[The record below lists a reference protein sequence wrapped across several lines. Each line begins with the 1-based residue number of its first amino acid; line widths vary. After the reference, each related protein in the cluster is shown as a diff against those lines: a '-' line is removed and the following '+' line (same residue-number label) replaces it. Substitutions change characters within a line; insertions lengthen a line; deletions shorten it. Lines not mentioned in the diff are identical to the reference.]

1 MGPNVKRQ
9 KFAIIKQVLS
19 EIERLTGRKVPIK
32 LDAFVR
38 QFYANSSLQDMAE
51 KEVTALAGEAASI
64 WSFLQHL
71 KSGETKVR
79 VFNPDLS
86 KHGWESN
93 RTTLE
98 VISSDMP
105 FLVDSVTAK
114 LSQIG
119 IIVHMVTHPVVRV
132 CRDAKGKLKDI
143 VKGQSNDDGVTNE
156 SLLSFEI
163 SQQAT
168 SAKRN
173 ELQATIKS
181 VLDDVRFA
189 VEDWRAMRE
198 RVLQIITELKIIDTQ
213 GAGGDIVEA
222 EDFLQ
227 WAHDNNF
234 TFLGYRDYNFKGTGA
249 KAKVHVDPKTGLGIL
264 RDSKR
269 LVLNELRHLDFM
281 PTEVR
286 SFINR
291 PDPIVVSKADMR
303 STVHRPVLLDTIG
316 IKKFNAAGK
325 VVGQHLI
332 VGLFTSVAY
341 NSSPRDIP
349 LLRRKI
355 DKTIART
362 GFPPSGHDG
371 KALMNIL
378 ETYPR
383 DELFQTRIEDLIDI
397 SIGILHLQERQRTA
411 LFIRH
416 DDFGRFVSCLVFVPR
431 DQYNT
436 GIRLKVM
443 EVLADSLGGEVSA
456 FSMEFTESPFARLHV
471 TITTPGGARSK
482 IKSAAIEQKIADL
495 AKSWPDHLGT
505 ELTSAHGED
514 DGNQLRNIY
523 NDAFPPSYRES
534 FDAAAAVED
543 ISRLEQVV
551 AGEDLNL
558 QLYRPANAAKN
569 EVRFKVF
576 HPHMPLPL
584 SDVLPMLEDMGL
596 RVIDEV
602 PHAIRLDLETH
613 QVIMIHDF
621 GLVSRNGAAIDI
633 EAVRQYFHEVF
644 SRVWHGDMES
654 DGFNALVLEAGLSW
668 RQIVILRTY
677 AKYLRQAKAP
687 FSQDYMERT
696 LANNPAI
703 TRNIVKFFE
712 TNFDP
717 AAHKGRN
724 RNIVRLRQK
733 ILDSLNKVESA
744 DEDRILRRYQ
754 NAVESSLRTN
764 FYQSDSNGNNKPY
777 LAIKFDSRKLEE
789 LPLPRPLREIFVYSP
804 RFEAIHLRGG
814 MVARGG
820 LRWSDRPEDFRT
832 EILGLMKAQMVK
844 NAVIVPVGS
853 KGGFVV
859 KQPPK
864 EGDREAFIEEG
875 ITCYKMFMG
884 GLLDI
889 TDNLKGPKLIPP
901 KDVIRLDTDDPYL
914 VVAADKGTATFSD
927 IANGVS
933 NDYGFWLGDAYA
945 SGGSIGYDHK
955 KMGITARGAWESV
968 KRHFREIGK
977 DIQKED
983 FSVVGVGDMSGDVFG
998 NGMLLSKH
1006 IKLLGAFNHLQI
1018 FVDPDPDPA
1027 KSFAERKRMF
1037 NLARSSWS
1045 DYNTDLIS
1053 KGGGIFE
1060 RSAKSITLTPQ
1071 IKKCFGISKSQL
1083 TPNELIKI
1091 ILTAKVELL
1100 WFGGIGTYIKAS
1112 TEVDADA
1119 GDRANDPVRI
1129 NANQLNCQVIGEGAN
1144 LGVTQRAR
1152 IEFGLLKGRL
1162 NTDSVD
1168 NSAGVDCSDHEVNIK
1183 ILLNSVV
1190 AKGKLTQAQRNK
1202 LLAKMTGEVGDL
1214 VLRDNY
1220 LQTQAITLV
1229 EAQDIELLDHQTR
1242 FMRFLERKGR
1252 LDRAIEFLPD
1262 EETLIDREKGSIGL
1276 TRPEISIII
1285 PYAKL
1290 WLYDMIL
1297 DSDLADDANLRQD
1310 LIDYFPTP
1318 LRAKYRNDIF
1328 QHRLKRE
1335 IIATVVTNSMIN
1347 RVGGTFVTNMMEKS
1361 GAEPIDIARAY
1372 IATRDAFGLEDIW
1385 AEIETLDN
1393 KVDAAMQVTLLKDV
1407 NKLIERST
1415 LWFLRNARK
1424 PIDIGANIKE
1434 FSSAI
1439 KMLAGKIE
1447 RVAPE
1452 SATSRVNFRVNRY
1465 ARLGVP
1471 QDLARR
1477 VAYLIL
1483 LVSSLDIVRT
1493 SASCKMGVEDTA
1505 GIYFEIGES
1514 FGLGWL
1520 RYNAE
1525 KLPGDNYW
1533 QKLASAA
1540 VIEELYGHQKGITA
1554 MIMSSAANGSDPLVQ
1569 WSKINSA
1576 TMDQTKQMLNE
1587 LESAEQ
1593 VDLSMLAVV
1602 SRHLGSIIGTTD

>member
-1 MGPNVKRQ
+1 
-9 KFAIIKQVLS
+9 
-19 EIERLTGRKVPIK
+19 
-32 LDAFVR
+32 
-38 QFYANSSLQDMAE
+38 
-51 KEVTALAGEAASI
+51 
-64 WSFLQHL
+64 
-71 KSGETKVR
+71 
-79 VFNPDLS
+79 
-86 KHGWESN
+86 
-93 RTTLE
+93 
-98 VISSDMP
+98 
-105 FLVDSVTAK
+105 
-114 LSQIG
+114 
-119 IIVHMVTHPVVRV
+119 
-132 CRDAKGKLKDI
+132 
-143 VKGQSNDDGVTNE
+143 
-156 SLLSFEI
+156 
-163 SQQAT
+163 
-168 SAKRN
+168 
-173 ELQATIKS
+173 
-181 VLDDVRFA
+181 
-189 VEDWRAMRE
+189 
-198 RVLQIITELKIIDTQ
+198 
-213 GAGGDIVEA
+213 
-222 EDFLQ
+222 
-227 WAHDNNF
+227 
-234 TFLGYRDYNFKGTGA
+234 
-249 KAKVHVDPKTGLGIL
+249 
-264 RDSKR
+264 
-269 LVLNELRHLDFM
+269 
-281 PTEVR
+281 
-286 SFINR
+286 
-291 PDPIVVSKADMR
+291 
-303 STVHRPVLLDTIG
+303 
-316 IKKFNAAGK
+316 
-325 VVGQHLI
+325 
-332 VGLFTSVAY
+332 
-341 NSSPRDIP
+341 
-349 LLRRKI
+349 
-355 DKTIART
+355 
-362 GFPPSGHDG
+362 
-371 KALMNIL
+371 
-378 ETYPR
+378 
-383 DELFQTRIEDLIDI
+383 
-397 SIGILHLQERQRTA
+397 
-411 LFIRH
+411 
-416 DDFGRFVSCLVFVPR
+416 
-431 DQYNT
+431 
-436 GIRLKVM
+436 
-443 EVLADSLGGEVSA
+443 
-456 FSMEFTESPFARLHV
+456 
-471 TITTPGGARSK
+471 
-482 IKSAAIEQKIADL
+482 
-495 AKSWPDHLGT
+495 
-505 ELTSAHGED
+505 
-514 DGNQLRNIY
+514 
-523 NDAFPPSYRES
+523 
-534 FDAAAAVED
+534 
-543 ISRLEQVV
+543 
-551 AGEDLNL
+551 
-558 QLYRPANAAKN
+558 
-569 EVRFKVF
+569 
-576 HPHMPLPL
+576 
-584 SDVLPMLEDMGL
+584 
-596 RVIDEV
+596 
-602 PHAIRLDLETH
+602 
-613 QVIMIHDF
+613 
-621 GLVSRNGAAIDI
+621 
-633 EAVRQYFHEVF
+633 
-644 SRVWHGDMES
+644 
-654 DGFNALVLEAGLSW
+654 
-668 RQIVILRTY
+668 
-677 AKYLRQAKAP
+677 
-687 FSQDYMERT
+687 
-696 LANNPAI
+696 
-703 TRNIVKFFE
+703 
-712 TNFDP
+712 
-717 AAHKGRN
+717 
-724 RNIVRLRQK
+724 
-733 ILDSLNKVESA
+733 
-744 DEDRILRRYQ
+744 
-754 NAVESSLRTN
+754 
-764 FYQSDSNGNNKPY
+764 
-777 LAIKFDSRKLEE
+777 
-789 LPLPRPLREIFVYSP
+789 
-804 RFEAIHLRGG
+804 
-814 MVARGG
+814 
-820 LRWSDRPEDFRT
+820 
-832 EILGLMKAQMVK
+832 
-844 NAVIVPVGS
+844 
-853 KGGFVV
+853 
-859 KQPPK
+859 
-864 EGDREAFIEEG
+864 
-875 ITCYKMFMG
+875 
-884 GLLDI
+884 
-889 TDNLKGPKLIPP
+889 
-901 KDVIRLDTDDPYL
+901 
-914 VVAADKGTATFSD
+914 
-927 IANGVS
+927 
-933 NDYGFWLGDAYA
+933 DAYA

-968 KRHFREIGK
+968 KRHFREIDK

-1242 FMRFLERKGR
+1242 FMRFLEREGR

-1297 DSDLADDANLRQD
+1297 DSDLPDDANLRQD

-1434 FSSAI
+1434 FSSAT

-1554 MIMSSAANGSDPLVQ
+1554 MIMSSAANGSNPLVQ

-1587 LESAEQ
+1587 LKSAEQ